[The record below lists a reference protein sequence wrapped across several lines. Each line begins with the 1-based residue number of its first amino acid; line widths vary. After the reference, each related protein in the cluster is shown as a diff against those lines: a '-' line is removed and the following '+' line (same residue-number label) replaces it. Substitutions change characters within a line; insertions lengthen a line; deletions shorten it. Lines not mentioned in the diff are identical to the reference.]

1 MAELQ
6 PPGKV
11 DNFLS
16 RWLLFLFFVHSER
29 VGQGGSDF
37 MTFEH
42 AAALAAHTTQAQLIF
57 NPSHTI
63 F

>member
-42 AAALAAHTTQAQLIF
+42 AAA
-57 NPSHTI
+57 
-63 F
+63 